1 VSEGEERHPGWVLEH
16 PGRAT
21 RWVRAARDF
30 DIARSGRCA
39 DLPYMGG
46 EEDSGTVPRA
56 FPVRFW
62 RVSVAALSSRDRVRA
77 GCAVGGVGVK
87 LGEAGVRAGVIG
99 WIMRPCWRC
108 CLGTKLSAE
117 FRAAVRYL
125 WLRVVPGSR
134 WP

>member
-1 VSEGEERHPGWVLEH
+1 LILPE
-16 PGRAT
+16 
-21 RWVRAARDF
+21 AADVP
-30 DIARSGRCA
+30 IY
-39 DLPYMGG
+39 LIWGG